1 MSYIGNSPATST
13 EVADNAITLAKMASG
28 TDGNLITYD
37 ASGDPAYVTTGT
49 SGQVL
54 TSGGTG
60 VAPTFQTA
68 AGGGKVLQVK
78 HSFFTTQSSYTTNAW
93 NDVSGFSI
101 TFDSNLTAGSKVYVL
116 LNVMVSTHAGACYG
130 VASWFDV
137 EQGGTRRGD
146 ANYGMTSAN
155 RDTDNT
161 LGLSSATGNV
171 LFTPSTTT
179 TPTIQVQHKA
189 SCGHYLNRLTS
200 SGNASSSSASSITI
214 MEIGA

>member
-13 EVADNAITLAKMASG
+13 EVADNSVTLAKMAGG

-68 AGGGKVLQVK
+68 AAGGGKLLQVIVGQDTTQTIVATTTYTDVGLSATITPSATSSKILCMYVLQANMADTYRGFGSQLVRG
-78 HSFFTTQSSYTTNAW
+78 STNILTSGSVSDVMSGNAYDIRASRSY
-93 NDVSGFSI
+93 FYL
-101 TFDSNLTAGSKVYVL
+101 DS
-116 LNVMVSTHAGACYG
+116 
-130 VASWFDV
+130 
-137 EQGGTRRGD
+137 
-146 ANYGMTSAN
+146 
-155 RDTDNT
+155 
-161 LGLSSATGNV
+161 
-171 LFTPSTTT
+171 PSTTSAT
-179 TPTIQVQHKA
+179 TYKVQVATRSGSGVTFNTNGNQ
-189 SCGHYLNRLTS
+189 TS
-200 SGNASSSSASSITI
+200 LVL